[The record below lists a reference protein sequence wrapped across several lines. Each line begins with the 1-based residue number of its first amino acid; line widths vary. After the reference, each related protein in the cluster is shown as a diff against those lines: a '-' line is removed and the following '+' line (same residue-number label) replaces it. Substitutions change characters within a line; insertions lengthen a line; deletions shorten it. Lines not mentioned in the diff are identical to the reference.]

1 MNRRDFLKLL
11 STAAA
16 LAPTAFLD
24 ALGGEALGELPTYK
38 RRVWQVGAKLVTP
51 GGAPFTMAHPVPVRL
66 DGVPIGIVESVNL
79 DGTAWVRLG
88 DYTPI
93 APVRSPG
100 DPRVVVAY
108 VPLSHAQVG
117 PDWLADMPEIRGW
130 LGPRPV

>member
-11 STAAA
+11 STGTAAA
-16 LAPTAFLD
+16 LAPAAFLD
-24 ALGGEALGELPTYK
+24 ALDGASFGELPTYK
-38 RRVWQVGAKLVTP
+38 RRIWQVGAKLVAP
-51 GGAPFTMAHPVPVRL
+51 GVVRL
-66 DGVPIGIVESVNL
+66 GGVPIGIVESVNL
-79 DGTAWVRLG
+79 DGSAWVRLG

-108 VPLSHAQVG
+108 VPLGHAQVG